1 MAFGSIV
8 VKETKY
14 DEECR
19 ILNLLLLFQIKI
31 ISKLIIYKN
40 NYKNSFSINN

>member
-19 ILNLLLLFQIKI
+19 ILNLLLLFQLKI
-31 ISKLIIYKN
+31 YLLDRVYKN
-40 NYKNSFSINN
+40 NDINSFNVNN

>member
-14 DEECR
+14 EEER
-19 ILNLLLLFQIKI
+19 HILNLLLLFQLKI
-31 ISKLIIYKN
+31 YLLDRVYKN
-40 NYKNSFSINN
+40 NDINSFNVNN